1 MNQQHKKA
9 IEGMKAALM
18 TLEEAQ
24 ATDAKS
30 NPLNLIQVNN
40 PSDEVYERL
49 FGNVD
54 ALKMELKT
62 LGDDYLAVQARE
74 ACIRETCQQK
84 GISLHGLTYSK
95 PKQQML
101 LESQR
106 LKVVEAGRVFL
117 VDGEPEL
124 KTGEQRH
131 AALVYRLVGNVWL
144 TNYNFMLDRVDKD
157 LGRKRGMRGF
167 TSRPQAVLE
176 A

>member
-1 MNQQHKKA
+1 MNQHNKKA
-9 IEGMKAALM
+9 IEDLTAALK
-18 TLEEAQ
+18 TLEESAQ
-24 ATDAKS
+24 ANTD
-30 NPLNLIQVNN
+30 PLSLIQVNN

-49 FGNVD
+49 FGD
-54 ALKMELKT
+54 MDTLKKELKA
-62 LGDDYLAVQARE
+62 LGDDYQAVQDRE
-74 ACIRETCQQK
+74 ARIRETCQEK
-84 GISLHGLTYSK
+84 GISLNGLTYSK

-106 LKVVEAGRVFL
+106 LKVVQAGQAFI

-131 AALVYRLVGNVWL
+131 AALVYRLVGNAWL
-144 TNYNFMLDRVDKD
+144 TNYHYMLDRVDKD

>member
-1 MNQQHKKA
+1 MNQHNTKA
-9 IEGMKAALM
+9 IEDLTAALK
-18 TLEEAQ
+18 TLEESVQ
-24 ATDAKS
+24 ANTD
-30 NPLNLIQVNN
+30 PLSLIQVNN

-49 FGNVD
+49 FGD
-54 ALKMELKT
+54 MDTLKKELKA
-62 LGDDYLAVQARE
+62 LGDDYQAVQDRE
-74 ACIRETCQQK
+74 ARIRETCQEK
-84 GISLHGLTYSK
+84 GISLNGLTYSK

-106 LKVVEAGRVFL
+106 LKVVEAGRIFL

-131 AALVYRLVGNVWL
+131 AALVYRLVGNAWL
-144 TNYNFMLDRVDKD
+144 TNYHFMLDRVDKD
-157 LGRKRGMRGF
+157 LGRKRGLRGF